1 MKNTGVSTLKV
12 AAAYIGTVVGA
23 GFATGQEI
31 LQFFNRFGVMGLV
44 GIVIAT
50 IMFVVFGYLI
60 MDLERGLIL
69 VLLLP
74 LKIVQN

>member
-31 LQFFNRFGVMGLV
+31 LQFFNRFGCDNHVCCIWIYNNGFRKEV
-44 GIVIAT
+44 S
-50 IMFVVFGYLI
+50 FPFS
-60 MDLERGLIL
+60 
-69 VLLLP
+69 
-74 LKIVQN
+74 